1 MLPICEYDTNIFIK
15 PGRKF
20 GIIDRMVTN
29 FHLPGSTLIV
39 LVSAFAG
46 HEAIMAAYRD
56 AIEKGYMFYSYGDAM
71 ILLPCSE
78 AKA

>member
-1 MLPICEYDTNIFIK
+1 VPGEYDTNIFLK

-20 GIIDRMVTN
+20 GIVDAMITN
-29 FHLPGSTLIV
+29 FHLPGSTLMV

-46 HEAIMAAYRD
+46 YENIMAAYRE

-71 ILLPCSE
+71 FLE
-78 AKA
+78 AEANAR